1 MSFLNNADDEFQ
13 IWEDNNCN
21 LGASSII
28 FLKMMILMKKKIHCF
43 GIFYKSNDTST
54 IFQIIS
60 QQILGGK
67 LLVVLI

>member
-13 IWEDNNCN
+13 IWEDNHCN

-28 FLKMMILMKKKIHCF
+28 FLKMMILMKKKKIHCF

-54 IFQIIS
+54 TFS
-60 QQILGGK
+60 NNFT
-67 LLVVLI
+67 VNFRW